1 MWETPPHPAIL
12 LCTERTMN
20 FKQHFTRKKLLEGL
34 IFLALIT
41 LLPILFFY
49 IDTTIGMASVF
60 GFIIL
65 GIFGVAL
72 GLPLLILVFP
82 ALGYPLLIIIFAP
95 IHLFNWLQKKII
107 KKILSIIFK
116 LLW

>member
-1 MWETPPHPAIL
+1 MWETPPHPAIH

-20 FKQHFTRKKLLEGL
+20 FKQHFTRKQLLEGL

-49 IDTTIGMASVF
+49 LDTTIGMANVF
-60 GFIIL
+60 GFIII

-72 GLPLLILVFP
+72 GLPLLMLALP
-82 ALGYPLLIIIFAP
+82 ALGYSLLIIIFAP
-95 IHLFNWLQKKII
+95 IHAFNWLQKKHYQKNTKPNI
-107 KKILSIIFK
+107 
-116 LLW
+116 

>member
-1 MWETPPHPAIL
+1 
-12 LCTERTMN
+12 MN

-49 IDTTIGMASVF
+49 IDTTIGMANVF
-60 GFIIL
+60 GFIII

-72 GLPLLILVFP
+72 GLPLLMLVFP
-82 ALGYPLLIIIFAP
+82 ILGYSLLIILLAPFQIFSV
-95 IHLFNWLQKKII
+95 LQQRHYRKDNHATNQNSG
-107 KKILSIIFK
+107 LDH
-116 LLW
+116 

>member
-1 MWETPPHPAIL
+1 
-12 LCTERTMN
+12 MN

-41 LLPILFFY
+41 LLPILFFNF
-49 IDTTIGMASVF
+49 DTTIGMANVF

-82 ALGYPLLIIIFAP
+82 ALGYLFLAISQAPFHIFSV
-95 IHLFNWLQKKII
+95 LQQRYYSKTNED
-107 KKILSIIFK
+107 
-116 LLW
+116 